1 MNLSE
6 YVIDQAGIAWGEALA
21 GWRWLLPSEFTL
33 WIVTRLCD
41 LIIVANDG
49 TVRFVD
55 VSAGSIATIASSREE
70 FFALVDRPGYGDNWF
85 AFSLVDRCAASG
97 PGLVPGRCYG
107 LVIPSALGGE
117 YDIGNIKPV
126 DIRDYLDFL
135 ADVHQQIADL
145 PDGAR
150 VELRVLA

>member
-1 MNLSE
+1 
-6 YVIDQAGIAWGEALA
+6 
-21 GWRWLLPSEFTL
+21 
-33 WIVTRLCD
+33 
-41 LIIVANDG
+41 
-49 TVRFVD
+49 
-55 VSAGSIATIASSREE
+55 
-70 FFALVDRPGYGDNWF
+70 
-85 AFSLVDRCAASG
+85 
-97 PGLVPGRCYG
+97 
-107 LVIPSALGGE
+107 LGGE